1 VQLAFSWLSAGLKLR
16 TLARTLQ
23 DNKKPHAF
31 AAHMMSYVEILGAA
45 KCVRRTRKLPWG
57 SPISARFAETLM
69 KLAGKGHLTYRRASP
84 RSSYIVIFSAGF
96 RRITVNVWII
106 FMMRRTAVAKRKGL
120 SLCWEAVKALEQLGP
135 Q

>member
-1 VQLAFSWLSAGLKLR
+1 MLKFFW
-16 TLARTLQ
+16 AVYDKQ
-23 DNKKPHAF
+23 QPHAF

-84 RSSYIVIFSAGF
+84 RSSYIV
-96 RRITVNVWII
+96 TVNVWII

>member
-69 KLAGKGHLTYRRASP
+69 KLAGKGHFTYRRASP
-84 RSSYIVIFSAGF
+84 RSRFSAGF